1 MGKKTWKTR
10 EIAKAIHV
18 NPSTVQRWI
27 KYFNLAYNVNSNGHF
42 EIPNTTYDQL
52 KVIYAQMKQGKKL
65 SDVCLVEEAKGSAQT
80 KKVAMIPAIQ
90 VEQKMEEL
98 LNQLDQLERKVRNKA
113 DDVVEYQILHQRK
126 EINELNKIITQLSTR
141 INILEDQ
148 LVNKSSSSATL
159 NESSGKKRRL
169 AGIFSF

>member
-1 MGKKTWKTR
+1 MGKKSWKTR

-27 KYFNLAYNVNSNGHF
+27 KYFNLAHNVNSNGHF
-42 EIPNTTYDQL
+42 EIPNETYDQL
-52 KVIYAQMKQGKKL
+52 KVINAQMKQGKKL
-65 SDVCLVEEAKGSAQT
+65 SEVCLVEED
-80 KKVAMIPAIQ
+80 KVGKVSMIPAIQ
-90 VEQKMEEL
+90 VEKKMEEL

-126 EINELNKIITQLSTR
+126 EINELNQIITQLSTR
-141 INILEDQ
+141 INILEDE
-148 LVNKSSSSATL
+148 LVNKSTSSAPL